1 MLISFRS
8 YLVLA
13 VQIRLVQPVT
23 QYVLLYKGK
32 TLGSRKPCHL
42 LHELFAARFCGR
54 MEEFKPLILLD
65 FARVKAGGLQAA
77 QLTLK

>member
-1 MLISFRS
+1 M
-8 YLVLA
+8 
-13 VQIRLVQPVT
+13 
-23 QYVLLYKGK
+23 
-32 TLGSRKPCHL
+32 
-42 LHELFAARFCGR
+42 LHELFAACFYGR

>member
-1 MLISFRS
+1 M
-8 YLVLA
+8 
-13 VQIRLVQPVT
+13 
-23 QYVLLYKGK
+23 
-32 TLGSRKPCHL
+32 